1 MRASAIAPFLADDIA
16 PKVRL
21 WVSACDVASCLRE
34 TAISD
39 KNARNSRPNLIKN
52 TRRKSGRGRAIYI
65 MYRHISF
72 FLKKKWMVASP
83 FNFSSWFCRVFTSWV
98 RSVQTLK
105 LHVPP
110 LFIVGYANLD
120 VEKLGY
126 FTLIWHRLMI
136 IKSCFYRESGNVVMG
151 AFEKR
156 GIFRE
161 ETPNIDLACHEM

>member
-1 MRASAIAPFLADDIA
+1 MMRASAIAPFLADDIA

-72 FLKKKWMVASP
+72 FKRRNEWSP
-83 FNFSSWFCRVFTSWV
+83 ALLILV
-98 RSVQTLK
+98 RDFAAF
-105 LHVPP
+105 LH
-110 LFIVGYANLD
+110 L
-120 VEKLGY
+120 E
-126 FTLIWHRLMI
+126 
-136 IKSCFYRESGNVVMG
+136 
-151 AFEKR
+151 
-156 GIFRE
+156 
-161 ETPNIDLACHEM
+161 